1 MFHLMDPLA
10 ARIEPLLSARFAHTR
25 PISVPRYQR
34 YPLGDGKSSNL
45 VDFINANPQLFYN
58 NDGGG
63 GTSTPTPPGRLQQQQ
78 QQRRQS
84 ENSNGEQSDLF
95 FLSFSHSPSLIILRL
110 ILN

>member
-45 VDFINANPQLFYN
+45 VDFINTNPQLFYNNN

-63 GTSTPTPPGRLQQQQ
+63 GTSTPTPPGRLQQ

-95 FLSFSHSPSLIILRL
+95 FLSFSLSPSLIILRL